1 MCCRSVLPYEGGCV
15 GLGVV
20 LVLSPSATVVVGVG
34 SASVVGVG
42 YSAGVGG
49 AVLSRSVAFWERLS
63 PAAAIFGGVQWLRM
77 IEIGEGLL
85 CASSPLPCLHRIYRD
100 IAAPDVFLLGFWF
113 P

>member
-49 AVLSRSVAFWERLS
+49 GGFVEV
-63 PAAAIFGGVQWLRM
+63 GGVLGAVIAGCGDLWW
-77 IEIGEGLL
+77 
-85 CASSPLPCLHRIYRD
+85 CAVVAND
-100 IAAPDVFLLGFWF
+100 
-113 P
+113 